1 MEKMHTFGIQF
12 VIRKHRIKNGE
23 APIYA
28 RITVNSERTEISV
41 KKRINVDNWNNG
53 KGMAKGKNPDISLL
67 NSYLEQ
73 FRSKLTSCY
82 QSLVINGEQVDANNV
97 KNRFLGNEPT
107 GKTLLELIDYH
118 NTQMKE
124 TLKWGTLKNYQTTAK
139 YIGMYLQ
146 KNYVERISHFL
157 T

>member
-1 MEKMHTFGIQF
+1 MKKMHTFGIQF
-12 VIRKHRIKNGE
+12 VFRKHRIKNGE

-53 KGMAKGKNPDISLL
+53 KGMAKGKNPDITIL

-73 FRSKLTSCY
+73 FRSQLTSCY

-118 NTQMKE
+118 NMQMKE
-124 TLKWGTLKNYQTTAK
+124 D
-139 YIGMYLQ
+139 
-146 KNYVERISHFL
+146 H
-157 T
+157 